1 MKRVE
6 PVEPTLTIR
15 ENVDIMTVDTD
26 QGWVN
31 DRTIESNT
39 TATALHENIA
49 ALLNFNNQTEQ
60 LDRYHEIEFGT
71 GTNPSETGCSEPVGR
86 IVITDPSNEGETF
99 YMREYADEYEVN
111 PEPNADNTVPELS
124 EMATFSANGDV
135 YNYLTLTNTIKKT
148 SDYVLIVNI
157 SLKVGG

>member
-1 MKRVE
+1 MKVE
-6 PVEPTLTIR
+6 PSEPTLTLR
-15 ENVDIMTVDTD
+15 ENVEILTVERPS
-26 QGWVN
+26 WRVN
-31 DRTIESNT
+31 ERTVESNT
-39 TATALHENIA
+39 TASALHENIA

-60 LDRYHEIEFGT
+60 LDQYHELEFGT

-86 IVITDPSNEGETF
+86 IVITDPSNEGDTF

-111 PEPNADNTVPELS
+111 PEPRADNTVPELS
-124 EMATFSANGDV
+124 EIAAYSSGGDV

-157 SLKVGG
+157 SMVIGG